1 MKFDVPSH
9 VINKLFDNGYEEQ
22 IIDIVQEFE
31 NDNSREV
38 SDIPLSPTIMQ
49 DSEDEI
55 ILLQQVYEEYKKMV
69 EKIKNPNTS
78 QEIPYILL
86 GNRKE
91 INGRDIIFIENIT
104 YCNNSSLDDLHVSI
118 DEQQFRQLASNS
130 PYSVI
135 SIGHTHGN
143 VSEDKKE
150 KSLVRNIS
158 DEVKQKYDLRDI
170 GLNISV
176 SDIWQHEAFRQI
188 AQQYGNKEVF
198 QTVIMYNGDI
208 IMMNSNGISKSNS
221 IQSVLSNGEIIS
233 LPTGI
238 SRKDINKQ
246 IR

>member
-31 NDNSREV
+31 SDNSREV
-38 SDIPLSPTIMQ
+38 IDIPLSPTIMQ
-49 DSEDEI
+49 ASEDEI

-91 INGRDIIFIENIT
+91 INGRDIIFIENIA

-130 PYSVI
+130 SYSVI

>member
-31 NDNSREV
+31 SDNSREV

-91 INGRDIIFIENIT
+91 INGRDIIFIENIA

-130 PYSVI
+130 SYSVI